1 MALNPVIS
9 HFIMPNKRTIIFACK
24 GVLSMAAALF
34 IAMHLE
40 LDRPFWAVVAS
51 MLLQARPESGLVIE
65 KALYLVAGSV
75 VGGIVAVLI
84 LGNFTAYPVI
94 ALALLTL
101 WIGLTSYLSAK
112 VQHVN
117 YNYLLGLTGVTAP
130 LIVLL
135 VMSDA
140 TTVSS
145 LEAFEVAR
153 ARLSEAMVGA
163 FCAAMVSVLFIPLRL
178 RNLLGLHTENT
189 LRSLFSLLSTELTS
203 ETPRIVRYKKSG
215 ALLAAVSQL
224 NHDARASAYDGPEGY
239 GRARACYLVSNESII
254 TASIAQTL
262 GFQMDADRRRL
273 SVSMHRF
280 LHQIRTGF
288 SQLADASTNTK
299 RLQLLQ
305 QLHRSV
311 VSFKMAGSLYTA
323 EDMIAFR
330 MVSRL
335 IKLAT
340 RIVRVADEVKHHRPV
355 KIKARRLPTYQ
366 DSLIASLNAFR
377 SMLIFLCSV
386 TLWTGT
392 GSPPAVLMMMILPPF
407 FSMAFSQAPAPEV
420 VVKKVIYGALLAI
433 PASAFVELS
442 LLSAGSGN
450 FEILIMVMGFP
461 LFVALMAVSW
471 PPTTAYGLGF
481 CLPFV
486 LLTQPGN
493 TMTFSAEVSVT
504 TGLALVTGL
513 GILFAIFAVFKTPD
527 NHFIHSRLMKALTKD
542 LRLLSRVETTENDF
556 VYRVGGKIIRLFSLK
571 SSEAHLAGL
580 QALKNIH
587 LVFSLNNLFS
597 SENEKT
603 KIVFNGWLKNYREL
617 ISGIQ
622 NINAEKMLEETAKL
636 KLHFNE
642 STDKIP
648 SCHSPTEQAEGQL
661 LLSYATQIIK
671 DHAQFSR

>member
-9 HFIMPNKRTIIFACK
+9 HFIMPNKHTIIFACK
-24 GVLSMAAALF
+24 GVLSMASALF

-65 KALYLVAGSV
+65 KALYLVLGSA

-84 LGNFTAYPVI
+84 LGNFTACPII
-94 ALALLTL
+94 AMALLTA

-145 LEAFEVAR
+145 LEVFEVAR
-153 ARLSEAMVGA
+153 ARLSEAMTGA

-178 RNLLGLHTENT
+178 RNLLGLHSENT
-189 LRSLFSLLSTELTS
+189 LRSLFSLLSAELTS
-203 ETPRIVRYKKSG
+203 ATPIIVRYQKSA
-215 ALLAAVSQL
+215 ALLSAVSQL

-239 GRARACYLVSNESII
+239 GRARACYLVSNECII
-254 TASIAQTL
+254 SASIAQTL
-262 GFQMDADRRRL
+262 GFQMGLEQNRL
-273 SVSMHRF
+273 SITMHSF
-280 LHQIRTGF
+280 LNQIRTGF
-288 SQLADASTNTK
+288 SQLSDAGTNKK
-299 RLQLLQ
+299 RLLLLQ
-305 QLHRSV
+305 LLHRSV
-311 VSFKMAGSLYTA
+311 VNFKMAGSLNTP
-323 EDMIAFR
+323 EDMVAFR

-335 IKLAT
+335 VKQVN
-340 RIVRVADEVKHHRPV
+340 RIVHVADEVKHHRPV
-355 KIKARRLPTYQ
+355 KIRARRLPTYQ

-386 TLWTGT
+386 TIWIGT

-407 FSMAFSQAPAPEV
+407 FSIAFSQARAPEM
-420 VVKKVIYGALLAI
+420 VVKKVIHGALLSI

-450 FEILIMVMGFP
+450 FEILVMVMGLP

-486 LLTQPGN
+486 LLTQPAN
-493 TMTFSAEVSVT
+493 MMTFSADVSIT

-527 NHFIHSRLMKALTKD
+527 NHFIHSRLMKALAQD
-542 LRLLSRVETTENDF
+542 LRLLSWVGTTENDF
-556 VYRVGGKIIRLFSLK
+556 VYIAGGKIIRLFSLK

-587 LVFSLNNLFS
+587 LVFSLNKLFS
-597 SENEKT
+597 TENEKA
-603 KIVFNGWLKNYREL
+603 KIIFNGWLENYCYL
-617 ISGIQ
+617 TSGIEF
-622 NINAEKMLEETAKL
+622 ISLDKILEETEGVKL
-636 KLHFNE
+636 YFNE
-642 STDKIP
+642 HANNISP
-648 SCHSPTEQAEGQL
+648 SHLFTYKAEGEL
-661 LLSYATQIIK
+661 LFSYAAQIIK
-671 DHAQFSR
+671 EHARFGH